1 MTLRRG
7 CWGRFA
13 RQIEPSPGLNSMLKT
28 SFQLHF
34 FWPEIGLICVYSLK
48 LHVNV
53 VDLLHSNSSNA
64 VLQAHL
70 HSVKP
75 PALFVHRAVETTPCL
90 EIADANK
97 TRARAGYCTVCGVVR
112 VPCTHS
118 IEHPSPCTHA
128 YLTNTTVPTH
138 TEKHLAHLRIE
149 FYYSVLVL
157 FRQFWLG
164 NSTRRAG
171 WTLGTTRTHAG
182 IKPQMVNPTSGILP
196 PLSLLELYRAQLS
209 QSDPTACQLL
219 QQPL

>member
-34 FWPEIGLICVYSLK
+34 FLPEIGLICVYSLK

-97 TRARAGYCTVCGVVR
+97 TRARAGYCTVCGVV
-112 VPCTHS
+112 
-118 IEHPSPCTHA
+118 
-128 YLTNTTVPTH
+128 
-138 TEKHLAHLRIE
+138 
-149 FYYSVLVL
+149 
-157 FRQFWLG
+157 
-164 NSTRRAG
+164 
-171 WTLGTTRTHAG
+171 
-182 IKPQMVNPTSGILP
+182 
-196 PLSLLELYRAQLS
+196 
-209 QSDPTACQLL
+209 
-219 QQPL
+219 